1 MSEHE
6 VIIGSDIGMKKGDT
20 IMLYGDEYHIARVL
34 PETGM
39 GYDRAVFIS
48 FDDAEKIISS
58 RQYSF
63 LFDNKVNPISLITVS
78 VQKDADI
85 EDVAGRLL
93 IELAGKGTSVYI
105 VSSLI
110 GMLYDKLHS
119 FEVFGLILNG
129 FIMITVSAALFTLVM
144 LSIRQRQNRI
154 GSFLSVGISKS
165 RIINIFIYE
174 YLYLLLIG
182 YIFGVIL
189 VCIFVY
195 PLYSLLSQIIDI
207 PYKTIGIAELLT
219 VLVRVLAVNLLMMG
233 ISVSFSFIRIIKQ
246 EPAIMAEEQV

>member
-1 MSEHE
+1 M
-6 VIIGSDIGMKKGDT
+6 
-20 IMLYGDEYHIARVL
+20 
-34 PETGM
+34 
-39 GYDRAVFIS
+39 
-48 FDDAEKIISS
+48 
-58 RQYSF
+58 
-63 LFDNKVNPISLITVS
+63 
-78 VQKDADI
+78 
-85 EDVAGRLL
+85 AGRLR
-93 IELAGKGTSVYI
+93 IELAGKGTSVYT

-119 FEVFGLILNG
+119 
-129 FIMITVSAALFTLVM
+129 
-144 LSIRQRQNRI
+144 
-154 GSFLSVGISKS
+154 
-165 RIINIFIYE
+165 IINIFIHE

-246 EPAIMAEEQV
+246 EPTIMAEEQV